1 MSQNLS
7 DGAAFLSV
15 RVPIWSLNHLK
26 IGSQYGPYFKV
37 ARSLQCLETAQ
48 PNLEHFNILHKRC
61 LAKLDHVRVNIALL
75 QVNFSQ
81 QKNCESLE
89 ITFYPL
95 LDRQQGWA
103 GLSALSRRNS
113 PTLRSE
119 SLLALT
125 ILNPLELIHESRL
138 PSFKCETLLF
148 QIGSLSRDLVAKWKD
163 IVTREEEREDTE
175 EGGKEEGGGG
185 REVKVYSR
193 KDLYPL

>member
-7 DGAAFLSV
+7 DGATLLSV
-15 RVPIWSLNHLK
+15 RVLIWSLNHLK

-48 PNLEHFNILHKRC
+48 PDLEHLNILQKRC

-75 QVNFSQ
+75 QVNIFQ
-81 QKNCESLE
+81 QKNCLE
-89 ITFYPL
+89 NIFYL
-95 LDRQQGWA
+95 LLGRQQGWA

-119 SLLALT
+119 SLLAVT

-138 PSFKCETLLF
+138 PS
-148 QIGSLSRDLVAKWKD
+148 AKF
-163 IVTREEEREDTE
+163 
-175 EGGKEEGGGG
+175 
-185 REVKVYSR
+185 
-193 KDLYPL
+193 